1 MKVLVTGH
9 LGYIGTVM
17 TRMLLEAGHEVA
29 GLDSDLYRNCWF
41 GRPFNRVP
49 TIRKDVRDVSVED
62 LQGFDAVIHLA
73 ALSNDPVGD
82 LNPECTYE
90 INLKSSIRLGEL
102 AKEAGVQRFLF
113 SSSCSLYGAASTE
126 DMLDETAPCRP
137 VTPYAVSKVK
147 TEEGLSRLADAS
159 FCPVYLRNAT
169 AYGVSPRLRAD
180 LVINNLVGS
189 AFLTQ
194 RILMMSDGTPWR
206 PLVHVEDISRAFLAV
221 LAAPRELVCN
231 EAFNVGRNEE
241 NYRIRELAE
250 MVERTVPGS
259 CIEYAPGG
267 GPDKRCYRVDCSKIR
282 QVLPA
287 FEPMWT
293 ARRGVEELYNA
304 FRAEDL
310 KAEDFNGAKYIRI
323 KRIKHLLALDQL
335 DESLRWKDA
344 AYVACTSASRP

>member
-1 MKVLVTGH
+1 MRVLVTGH

-17 TRMLLEAGHEVA
+17 SRMLVEAGHDVV
-29 GLDSDLYRNCWF
+29 GLDSDLYRQCWF
-41 GRPFNRVP
+41 GRPTHAVA
-49 TIRKDVRDVSVED
+49 TIRKDVRDVAITD
-62 LQGFDAVIHLA
+62 LEGFDAVIHLA

-90 INLKSSIRLGEL
+90 INLNASIRLGEL
-102 AKEAGVQRFLF
+102 AREAGVGRFLF

-137 VTPYAVSKVK
+137 VTPYAVSKVR
-147 TEEGLSRLADAS
+147 TEEGLSNLADDS

-180 LVINNLVGS
+180 LVINSLVGS
-189 AFLTQ
+189 AYLTK
-194 RILMMSDGTPWR
+194 RILMLSDGTPWR

-221 LAAPRELVCN
+221 LDAPREAVFN
-231 EAFNVGRNEE
+231 QAFNVGRNEE

-250 MVERTVPGS
+250 MVERVVPGS
-259 CIEYAPGG
+259 TIEYAPGG

-282 QVLPA
+282 RVLPA
-287 FEPMWT
+287 FEPVWT
-293 ARRGVEELYNA
+293 AARGVAELYDA

-310 KAEDFNGAKYIRI
+310 KAEDFNGTRYIRI
-323 KRIKHLLALDQL
+323 KRIKHLMALGQL
-335 DESLRWKDA
+335 DDTLRWRA
-344 AYVACTSASRP
+344 LEPQAL

>member
-1 MKVLVTGH
+1 MRVLVTGH

-17 TRMLLEAGHEVA
+17 SRMLVEAGHDVV
-29 GLDSDLYRNCWF
+29 GLDSDLYRQCWF
-41 GRPFNRVP
+41 GRPTHAVA
-49 TIRKDVRDVSVED
+49 TIRKDVRDVAITD
-62 LQGFDAVIHLA
+62 LEGFDAVIHLA

-90 INLKSSIRLGEL
+90 INLNASIHLGEL
-102 AKEAGVQRFLF
+102 AREAGVGRFLF

-137 VTPYAVSKVK
+137 VTPYAVSKVR
-147 TEEGLSRLADAS
+147 TEEGLSNLADDS

-180 LVINNLVGS
+180 LVINSLVGS
-189 AFLTQ
+189 AYLTK
-194 RILMMSDGTPWR
+194 RILMLSDGTPWR

-221 LAAPRELVCN
+221 LDAPREAVFN
-231 EAFNVGRNEE
+231 QAFNVGRNEE

-250 MVERTVPGS
+250 MVERVVPGS
-259 CIEYAPGG
+259 TIEYAPGG

-282 QVLPA
+282 RVLPA
-287 FEPMWT
+287 FEPVWT
-293 ARRGVEELYNA
+293 AARGVAELYDA

-310 KAEDFNGAKYIRI
+310 KAEDFNGTRYIRI
-323 KRIKHLLALDQL
+323 KRIKHLMALGQL
-335 DESLRWKDA
+335 DDTLRWRA
-344 AYVACTSASRP
+344 LEPQAL